1 MGRSVWKKI
10 IFPKSYNVTNG
21 LNELNWTLSSN
32 INKTF
37 KLKVYIGNLHGYMN
51 ILGIYD
57 GEHQIAGLTES
68 DKLIDYVFYSDSNRV
83 LINYKFDSNCVG
95 LSCFDYS
102 SFYIEYEELDK
113 NVSPDEIVQTS
124 TCNDFGYRYR
134 QSSFMYYTIASP
146 GISQSRKAYGSN
158 LNCNWTV
165 SHKATTGKG
174 TSGTVYIY
182 GLGQNDYLS
191 IYSGNYTNK
200 VLLNSYTNTYPSF
213 GTFHKY
219 YSITSKAWDHLITFS
234 SDYKNSGRGFFLVF
248 REF

>member
-1 MGRSVWKKI
+1 
-10 IFPKSYNVTNG
+10 
-21 LNELNWTLSSN
+21 
-32 INKTF
+32 
-37 KLKVYIGNLHGYMN
+37 MN

-57 GEHQIAGLTES
+57 GEHQIAGLTQN
-68 DKLIDYVFYSDSNRV
+68 DKLIDYVFYSDSNKV

-113 NVSPDEIVQTS
+113 TISPDEIVRIS
-124 TCNDFGYRYR
+124 TCNEFSYRYR

-165 SHKATTGKG
+165 SHEPTAGKYTGV
-174 TSGTVYIY
+174 TIYMY
-182 GLGQNDYLS
+182 GLGRNDYLS
-191 IYSGNYTNK
+191 IYSGNHTNK

-234 SDYKNSGRGFFLVF
+234 SDHKNSGRGFFLVF
-248 REF
+248 RET